1 MFIGGCQARIRGNVV
16 HIQLHLFDLRLHILF
31 GRDIPRGGLVAF
43 RKLNVVEIHG
53 NTFAD
58 IHVYLLYHTRSID
71 GVDHFIYSFR
81 SRRRSGKHFFGAVFV
96 YDTERNFGTLLDSGF
111 EDVRSIR
118 LVFYLAAETVGDRRN
133 LGGVGCGKPG
143 LYKFAPIDIQIC
155 SVRVRPRSY
164 DIRNALFDTVPFPDK
179 LFSDIVAG
187 AELKIRNL
195 VFGFVG
201 CRIIGV
207 FGCFVPIRALEIAR
221 CTGFDT
227 AHDVTT
233 FALRPDVTHIVRCSR
248 CYDEYT
254 TFGISRVLRPRRLL
268 QGLYRIAVGDRRPFI
283 GSVLFFYPP
292 PRFARIGVRR
302 LVARYGEVNLRV
314 FRRSDFGIIG
324 FADDKSYVGI
334 VASDGIALAPYV
346 TCYNRSG

>member
-1 MFIGGCQARIRGNVV
+1 M
-16 HIQLHLFDLRLHILF
+16 RLYILL
-31 GRDIPRGGLVAF
+31 GRDVSRGRLVAF
-43 RKLNVVEIHG
+43 RELNVIDQD
-53 NTFAD
+53 TIRFASGIELTVRSRD
-58 IHVYLLYHTRSID
+58 AVQRLSLLCGIDSFDKTRLIPVNGYELHRAVRID
-71 GVDHFIYSFR
+71 EHEVHSPNGRGHFIQQFPP
-81 SRRRSGKHFFGAVFV
+81 HFETVLHI
-96 YDTERNFGTLLDSGF
+96 LLKLYPAP
-111 EDVRSIR
+111 EDVGTGRVSGGDDLLHGPVVHA
-118 LVFYLAAETVGDRRN
+118 LVAAVGIAAREYDVRFSLRIVVP
-133 LGGVGCGKPG
+133 VGNIHFG
-143 LYKFAPIDIQIC
+143 
-155 SVRVRPRSY
+155 
-164 DIRNALFDTVPFPDK
+164 
-179 LFSDIVAG
+179 DIVAG
-187 AELKIRNL
+187 PELKIRNL

>member
-1 MFIGGCQARIRGNVV
+1 MKGVIVIDRAKHNSHLAVGLLDTGLEDIGHTGLVDDLTPEAIFKGCNTIGQRRGHACIARFIGIDPHVCSIRVRTGRH
-16 HIQLHLFDLRLHILF
+16 HIR
-31 GRDIPRGGLVAF
+31 
-43 RKLNVVEIHG
+43 
-53 NTFAD
+53 NT
-58 IHVYLLYHTRSID
+58 L
-71 GVDHFIYSFR
+71 
-81 SRRRSGKHFFGAVFV
+81 FGAVPRI
-96 YDTERNFGTLLDSGF
+96 EELSG
-111 EDVRSIR
+111 
-118 LVFYLAAETVGDRRN
+118 Y
-133 LGGVGCGKPG
+133 
-143 LYKFAPIDIQIC
+143 
-155 SVRVRPRSY
+155 
-164 DIRNALFDTVPFPDK
+164 
-179 LFSDIVAG
+179 IVAG
-187 AELKIRNL
+187 AELKISNL

-207 FGCFVPIRALEIAR
+207 FRCFVPIRALEITR

-227 AHDVTT
+227 AHDVAT
-233 FALRPDVTHIVRCSR
+233 FALRPDVTHIVGCSR

-254 TFGISRVLRPRRLL
+254 TFGIGRVLRPRRLL
-268 QGLYRIAVGDRRPFI
+268 QGLYRIAVGDQCPFI

-334 VASDGIALAPYV
+334 VAFDGIALAPYV

>member
-1 MFIGGCQARIRGNVV
+1 MGRIDRF
-16 HIQLHLFDLRLHILF
+16 IQLGCGRRRRCRHKLIGIIVIDRTKHNSPLTVGLLDPGLEDIGHTGLVSDLTSETIRPVYDLARRCNSHSCIARFVGIDPHVCSIRVRTGRYHVRNTLF
-31 GRDIPRGGLVAF
+31 GA
-43 RKLNVVEIHG
+43 
-53 NTFAD
+53 
-58 IHVYLLYHTRSID
+58 
-71 GVDHFIYSFR
+71 
-81 SRRRSGKHFFGAVFV
+81 
-96 YDTERNFGTLLDSGF
+96 
-111 EDVRSIR
+111 
-118 LVFYLAAETVGDRRN
+118 
-133 LGGVGCGKPG
+133 
-143 LYKFAPIDIQIC
+143 
-155 SVRVRPRSY
+155 
-164 DIRNALFDTVPFPDK
+164 VPFPDK
-179 LFSDIVAG
+179 LLGDVVAG
-187 AELKIRNL
+187 AELKIRNF

-207 FGCFVPIRALEIAR
+207 FGCFVPIRAFEIAR

-227 AHDVTT
+227 AHDVAT
-233 FALRPDVTHIVRCSR
+233 FALRPDVTHIVGCSR

-254 TFGISRVLRPRRLL
+254 TFGIGRVLRPRRLL